1 MKKILVT
8 IILSLITTVSFA
20 DGHTSGKFNA
30 SGMGAWEVNAMNA
43 GKGDMAITYDGIAGL
58 TDETPD
64 SIFHKSTMH
73 CIGGLTLQAG
83 KFTDET
89 GMCRFD
95 LIDGESVYMKYQ
107 GEGTGGSGGTGTFTI
122 IKGTGKYE
130 NITGTGFS
138 SRQNLMTK
146 APGFSTSMNQMSG
159 EYKY

>member
-1 MKKILVT
+1 MKKIIVT

-30 SGMGAWEVNAMNA
+30 SGMGAWKVNVMNA
-43 GKGDMAITYDGIAGL
+43 GKGDMSVTYDGIAGL
-58 TDETPD
+58 SDDTPD

-83 KFTDET
+83 KFKDET

-95 LIDGESVYMKYQ
+95 LFDGESVYMKYE
-107 GEGTGGSGGTGTFTI
+107 GEGTGGVGGTGTFEI
-122 IKGTGKYE
+122 IRGTGKYE
-130 NITGTGFS
+130 NITGSGFS
-138 SRQNLMTK
+138 SRQNLKSK

>member
-1 MKKILVT
+1 MKKIIAT
-8 IILSLITTVSFA
+8 IILSITSTVSFA
-20 DGHTSGKFNA
+20 DGHASGKFNA
-30 SGMGAWEVNAMNA
+30 SGMGAWEVNAMDA
-43 GKGDMAITYDGIAGL
+43 GQGDMAVTYDGIAGL

-64 SIFHKSTMH
+64 SIFNKSTMH

-95 LIDGESVYMKYQ
+95 LIDGESVYMKYE
-107 GEGTGGSGGTGTFTI
+107 GEGTGGKGGTGTFI
-122 IKGTGKYE
+122 IMKGTGKYE